1 LKLSIAG
8 VMNFNMFGIPLVGP
22 NICGFISYA
31 SSDEESELCGR
42 WIQLSTFYPFARING
57 DNFTDGNLSE
67 PYNLNGTYLTMAKSS
82 IIERFKYMA
91 FMYTCLF

>member
-8 VMNFNMFGIPLVGP
+8 IMNFNMFGIPLVGP
-22 NICGFISYA
+22 NICGFISTD
-31 SSDEESELCGR
+31 STDEESELCGR

-57 DNFTDGNLSE
+57 DNFTDGKLSE
-67 PYNLNGTYLTMAKSS
+67 PYNLNGTYMAMAKSS